1 MVRQLKPWRHGGVVI
16 PTERPFLALEIGL
29 NGGNIRRLRCD
40 GFIVPAGR
48 IGHAAVWQATDKLK
62 KYPQDGKSKKSHR
75 HARLLAA
82 IKDNPGQTIRRLSE
96 IVGEERRRTYQE
108 LRALEG
114 CGKVQMKSAGP
125 RAALKVYIAEET
137 CQT

>member
-1 MVRQLKPWRHGGVVI
+1 MVRQLKPWRYGGVVI
-16 PTERPFLALEIGL
+16 PTERPFLASELGL
-29 NGGNIRRLRCD
+29 TGGHIRRLRCD
-40 GFIVPAGR
+40 GFIEPAGR
-48 IGHAAVWQATDKLK
+48 IGHTNWWQATDKLK

-96 IVGEERRRTYQE
+96 IVGEDRRRTYQE

-114 CGKVQMKSAGP
+114 CGKVQMISTGA